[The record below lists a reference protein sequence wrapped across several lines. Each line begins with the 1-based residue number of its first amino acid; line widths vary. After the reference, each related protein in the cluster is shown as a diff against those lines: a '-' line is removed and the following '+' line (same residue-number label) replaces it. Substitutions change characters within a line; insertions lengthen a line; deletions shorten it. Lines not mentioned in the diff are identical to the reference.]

1 MKLLVLI
8 TSKTES
14 GLTVANA
21 WREAGAPG
29 VTIINSHGLY
39 TLQERVTHGSV
50 ELPLTAATSMAS
62 AMAYV
67 LREMEHTNNVII
79 SLAPSEKI
87 DELVKVTEEILGDL
101 TTPYTGVFFVL
112 DVERHIGVRD
122 HGSTDSA

>member
-14 GLTVANA
+14 GLQVANA

-39 TLQERVTHGSV
+39 TLQEQVTRGSI
-50 ELPLTAATSMAS
+50 ELPLTAATSMTS

-67 LREMEHTNNVII
+67 LDNMEHTNHVII
-79 SLAPSEKI
+79 SLAPKEMI
-87 DELVKVTEEILGDL
+87 DHLVSVTEGVLGDL
-101 TTPYTGVFFVL
+101 TAPYTGVFFVV
-112 DVERHIGVRD
+112 DVERHVGVRD
-122 HGSTDSA
+122 HSKSSNG

>member
-8 TSKTES
+8 TSRTES
-14 GLTVANA
+14 GLQVANA

-39 TLQERVTHGSV
+39 TLKEHVTRGSI

-67 LREMEHTNNVII
+67 LDNMEHTNHVIL
-79 SLAPSEKI
+79 SLAPKAMI
-87 DELVKVTEEILGDL
+87 DELVTVTEAVLGDL

-122 HGSTDSA
+122 HSQPTDS